1 MNTLATGGGNSGM
14 VTRLLALAL
23 AVGGALFCGV
33 ALAQAWPAR
42 PVKIIVPYPPGSSV
56 DAFARVMGQKLSEM
70 WKTGVVVEAVAG
82 AGGVVGTQVIA
93 KAPADGYTLGF
104 IAAPHAINAALY
116 ANLPFDPI
124 KDFRP
129 IVSFVSTSLVFV
141 VRPDFRGGTIA
152 DLIAQARVNPG
163 KLNYASNG
171 NGSYSHLTTE
181 LLGSAAGVKFTH
193 VPYKNIGQ
201 LTTDLMGGQVDF
213 AALGVSTAQPHIQSG
228 RLKALAVTS
237 TKRTALLPNVATVGE
252 TIPAYES
259 KSWMGLVTPAGAP
272 DAVIAR
278 VEADT
283 LAAMRDPGV
292 LNAVA
297 AQALDIE
304 LLDAAQFARRIESD
318 LRVWKKIV
326 ADVGIKLQ

>member
-1 MNTLATGGGNSGM
+1 MSAAMAGQRRKGAGACIGAITLM
-14 VTRLLALAL
+14 LAGVLGS
-23 AVGGALFCGV
+23 AVAQ
-33 ALAQAWPAR
+33 AQAWPSK
-42 PVKIIVPYPPGSSV
+42 PVKFIVPYPPGSSV
-56 DAFARVMGQKLSEM
+56 DGFARVMGQKLSDI
-70 WKTGVVVEAVAG
+70 WKTPVVIEAVAG
-82 AGGVVGTQVIA
+82 AGGVVGTQSIA
-93 KAPADGYTLGF
+93 KAAPDGYTLGF

-116 ANLPFDPI
+116 TNLPYDPI

-129 IVSFVSTSLVFV
+129 IVSFVSTSLAIV
-141 VRPDFRGGTIA
+141 VRPEFKGSTIS
-152 DLIAQARVNPG
+152 DLIAQARANPG

-181 LLGSAAGVKFTH
+181 LMGSAAGVKFTH

-213 AALGVSTAQPHIQSG
+213 AALGVSTVKSHVQGG

-237 TKRTALLPNVATVGE
+237 TKRTDSLPGVPTVGE
-252 TIPAYES
+252 TIPGYES

-272 DAVIAR
+272 DAVIAK

-283 LAAMRDPGV
+283 LAAMKDAAV
-292 LNAVA
+292 LSAVA

-304 LLDAAQFARRIESD
+304 LLDAGQFARRIESD
-318 LRVWKKIV
+318 LRIWKKIV
-326 ADVGIKLQ
+326 ADVGVKLQ

>member
-1 MNTLATGGGNSGM
+1 MNAATAGQSRMGMAWVGAFTMAVAGVLCSG
-14 VTRLLALAL
+14 
-23 AVGGALFCGV
+23 AV
-33 ALAQAWPAR
+33 LAQAWPAK
-42 PVKIIVPYPPGSSV
+42 PVKVIVPYPPGSSV
-56 DAFARVMGQKLSEM
+56 DAFARVMGQKLSEI
-70 WKTGVVVEAVAG
+70 WKTSVVVEAVAG
-82 AGGVVGTQVIA
+82 AGGVVGTQSIA
-93 KAPADGYTLGF
+93 KAAPDGYTLGF

-116 ANLPFDPI
+116 TNLPYDPI

-141 VRPDFRGGTIA
+141 VRPEFKGSTIS
-152 DLIAQARVNPG
+152 DLIAQARANPG

-181 LLGSAAGVKFTH
+181 LLGSAAGAKFTH

-213 AALGVSTAQPHIQSG
+213 AALGVSTAQSHIQGG

-237 TKRTALLPNVATVGE
+237 TKRTAVLPNVPTVGE
-252 TIPAYES
+252 TIPGYES

-272 DAVIAR
+272 DAVIAK

-283 LAAMRDPGV
+283 LAAMKDPGV
-292 LNAVA
+292 LKAVA

-304 LLDAAQFARRIESD
+304 LLDAGQFASRIEND
-318 LRVWKKIV
+318 LRIWKKIV
-326 ADVGIKLQ
+326 ADVGVKLQ